1 MSQARI
7 LAIAFIVVGAA
18 LAIVSSRADQIGV
31 GAPTSTFGWK
41 QLLGLLLGVAV
52 LGVGVFLLRQGDE
65 PYEDEEEGEGDGEG
79 EERLVDGESMTAVAS
94 PVAEREGVVSTT
106 PAGGGARETVTAEEL
121 RDDSTGGRGQA

>member
-18 LAIVSSRADQIGV
+18 LAIISALADQIGV

-65 PYEDEEEGEGDGEG
+65 PYEDEEEGEEDVEG
-79 EERLVDGESMTAVAS
+79 EERVGDGERMDATTS
-94 PVAEREGVVSTT
+94 PAAGAERIVSAA
-106 PAGGGARETVTAEEL
+106 PAGGGEREVIAAEEL
-121 RDDSTGGRGQA
+121 RDDAAGGPGRP

>member
-18 LAIVSSRADQIGV
+18 LAIISALADQIGV

-41 QLLGLLLGVAV
+41 QLLGLVLGVAV

-65 PYEDEEEGEGDGEG
+65 PYEDEEEGKGDGED
-79 EERLVDGESMTAVAS
+79 EDL
-94 PVAEREGVVSTT
+94 P
-106 PAGGGARETVTAEEL
+106 
-121 RDDSTGGRGQA
+121 